1 MGRIQSV
8 SVGTSDSVPLDMGG
22 GGKVIM
28 HTDQD
33 VRIAYDPTNLGVTEM
48 YFILKAN
55 TTLVL
60 DEPNNFDS
68 LIYLRAD
75 SSAARVRT
83 WVLRG
88 GY

>member
-8 SVGTSDSVPLDMGG
+8 SVGTSDSVPLELGG

-33 VRIAYDPTNLGVTEM
+33 VRIAYDPSDLSSTES

-60 DEPNNFDS
+60 DEPNNFGSFIFLRGDS
-68 LIYLRAD
+68 AT
-75 SSAARVRT
+75 ARVRV
-83 WVLRG
+83 WVLRVG
-88 GY
+88 V